1 MRTDHVSMLA
11 GLLALALAGP
21 PGSAD
26 AAPKPRP
33 GKAAA
38 PALTP
43 GQERRAMEELAE
55 LYGQEGRTDDALAI
69 YAELRA
75 REPAEVQWWRR
86 PVELLEPQTDRRADL
101 LLLLQGWRA
110 AAPNLREPAERLVRF
125 YEEDGAIDEGLK
137 VADSLIAQTPKDL
150 ALRRLKAELLQ
161 TGDRT
166 DPGIA
171 AWTDVLALPGATPE
185 DRWRRAELMSLKG
198 DSPAL
203 RAEYEALVAA
213 QPDDVRFR
221 VGLGESCLAADDLKC
236 ARTQVDA
243 ARARAPDNAEVR
255 QLEAALERE
264 QAERAADRA
273 NDQYD
278 LRDALRWR
286 LDRAERLRALLPQED
301 Y

>member
-1 MRTDHVSMLA
+1 MRSERARMVA
-11 GLLALALAGP
+11 GCLALALS
-21 PGSAD
+21 GSAGMAV

-43 GQERRAMEELAE
+43 AQERRAMEELAE
-55 LYGQEGRTDDALAI
+55 LYAQEGRTDDALAI

-75 REPAEVQWWRR
+75 REPAEAQWWRR
-86 PVELLEPQTDRRADL
+86 PVELLEPLTDRRADL
-101 LLLLQGWRA
+101 LLVLQGWRA
-110 AAPNLREPAERLVRF
+110 AAPNLREPSERLVRF
-125 YEEDGAIDEGLK
+125 YEDDGAIDEGLK
-137 VADSLIAQTPKDL
+137 IADALIAQTPKDIT
-150 ALRRLKAELLQ
+150 LRRLKAELLQ

-166 DPGIA
+166 DAGIA
-171 AWTDVLALPGATPE
+171 AWTQVLALPGATPE
-185 DRWRRAELMSLKG
+185 DRWQRAELMSLKG

-213 QPDDVRFR
+213 SPDDVRFR

-236 ARTQVDA
+236 TQAQVDA
-243 ARARAPDNAEVR
+243 ARALAPDNAEVKR
-255 QLEAALERE
+255 LEAALERE
-264 QAERAADRA
+264 QAERKADRA
-273 NDQYD
+273 NEQYD

>member
-1 MRTDHVSMLA
+1 
-11 GLLALALAGP
+11 
-21 PGSAD
+21 
-26 AAPKPRP
+26 
-33 GKAAA
+33 
-38 PALTP
+38 
-43 GQERRAMEELAE
+43 MEELAE
-55 LYGQEGRTDDALAI
+55 LYAQEGRTDDALAI

-75 REPAEVQWWRR
+75 REPAEAQWWRR
-86 PVELLEPQTDRRADL
+86 PVELLEPLTDRRADL
-101 LLLLQGWRA
+101 LLVLQGWRA
-110 AAPNLREPAERLVRF
+110 AAPTLREPSERLVRF
-125 YEEDGAIDEGLK
+125 YEDDGAVDEGLK
-137 VADSLIAQTPKDL
+137 IAETLIAQTPKDL

-166 DPGIA
+166 DAAIS

-185 DRWRRAELMSLKG
+185 DRWQRAELMSLKG

-203 RAEYEALVAA
+203 RAEYETLVAA
-213 QPDDVRFR
+213 SADDVRFR

-236 ARTQVDA
+236 ARAQVDA
-243 ARARAPDNAEVR
+243 ARALAPDSAEVR

-264 QAERAADRA
+264 QAERNADRA
-273 NDQYD
+273 NEQYD

>member
-1 MRTDHVSMLA
+1 MRSENAWMLA
-11 GLLALALAGP
+11 GLIAWCLLGS
-21 PGSAD
+21 PGATL

-33 GKAAA
+33 GNAAA

-75 REPAEVQWWRR
+75 REPAEAQWWRR
-86 PVELLEPQTDRRADL
+86 PAELLEPLTDRRADL
-101 LLLLQGWRA
+101 LLVLLGWHA
-110 AAPNLREPAERLVRF
+110 ATPTLREPAERLVRF

-137 VADSLIAQTPKDL
+137 IVDVLLAQTPKDL

-166 DPGIA
+166 EPAIA
-171 AWTDVLALPGATPE
+171 AWTQVLALPAATPE
-185 DRWRRAELMSLKG
+185 DRWQRAELMSLKG

-213 QPDDVRFR
+213 KPEDVRFR
-221 VGLGESCLAADDLKC
+221 VGLGESCLAAEDFTC
-236 ARTQVDA
+236 ARKQVDA
-243 ARARAPDNAEVR
+243 ARAQAPDNAEVKA
-255 QLEAALERE
+255 LEAALERE
-264 QAERAADRA
+264 QAERATDRS